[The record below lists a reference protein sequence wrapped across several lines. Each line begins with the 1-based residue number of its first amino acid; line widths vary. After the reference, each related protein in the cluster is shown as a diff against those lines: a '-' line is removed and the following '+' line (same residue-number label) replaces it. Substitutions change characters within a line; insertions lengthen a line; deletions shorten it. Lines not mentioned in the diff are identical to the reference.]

1 MITRTPNPVRTTDD
15 VKDLSLQRMHMNDMD
30 MAKRKIQE
38 VRVDQRDFTNYTFP
52 ANPKTLARAKEIIRQ
67 AQDDLEDLMC
77 DEDASEVYR
86 VCMYLFPL
94 TNLEK

>member
-1 MITRTPNPVRTTDD
+1 
-15 VKDLSLQRMHMNDMD
+15 MNDMD